1 MKTDT
6 EHKQNFKEVW
16 HHYFRKEDIFLI
28 PNLLCYFRIALIA
41 VFLVF
46 YFHPITILGNQ
57 YANIY
62 LAVGVIAIA
71 AYTDFIDGFVA
82 RTYDRKSPLGSVV
95 DPRADKLLQAA
106 IACALVAKLYKF
118 AAVDTRL
125 AVFLIK
131 EFTLMGQDIHRARKK
146 QSFGKAQWYGK
157 VSTFVFYLRL
167 GVLLFAGPMLANS
180 SLYQQ
185 HQVIDSLATVAI
197 LFLALALIGYIHLE
211 YKILKKSKIS
221 SKGEN
226 NDQNL

>member
-1 MKTDT
+1 M
-6 EHKQNFKEVW
+6 
-16 HHYFRKEDIFLI
+16 
-28 PNLLCYFRIALIA
+28 
-41 VFLVF
+41 
-46 YFHPITILGNQ
+46 
-57 YANIY
+57 
-62 LAVGVIAIA
+62 IAIA

-125 AVFLIK
+125 AVFLLK
-131 EFTLMGQDIHRARKK
+131 EFTLRGQDIHRARKK

-180 SLYQQ
+180 SFYQQ

-197 LFLALALIGYIHLE
+197 LFLTLALIGYIHLE